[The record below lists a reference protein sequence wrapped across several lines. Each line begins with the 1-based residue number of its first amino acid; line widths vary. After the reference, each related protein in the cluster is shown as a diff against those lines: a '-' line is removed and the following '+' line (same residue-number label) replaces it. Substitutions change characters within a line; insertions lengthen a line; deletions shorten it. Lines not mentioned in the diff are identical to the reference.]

1 VIVRALASA
10 GLLLV
15 LAAPASQGAE
25 SWGYGL
31 AHELLS
37 PFCPGRTLAAC
48 PSEKAD
54 ELRVWILLQESAG
67 ASREEVE
74 EQLVAR
80 YGSDILPAPAP
91 DDAAGVAGYAVPI
104 LAIVAGAPL
113 VFWFLRRLAAP
124 APSGGLSAEPPS
136 GEPIDPELAAEV
148 DRQLGELDS

>member
-1 VIVRALASA
+1 MRTTFAAALIGLAIAAASP
-10 GLLLV
+10 
-15 LAAPASQGAE
+15 AADG
-25 SWGYGL
+25 WGYRI
-31 AHELLS
+31 AHELMS

-104 LAIVAGAPL
+104 LAIVAGPPL
-113 VFWFLRRLAAP
+113 VFWLLRRLSAP
-124 APSGGLSAEPPS
+124 AASGGQPADPQS
-136 GEPIDPELAAEV
+136 GEPIDPELEAEV
-148 DRQLGELDS
+148 DRQLGELES

>member
-1 VIVRALASA
+1 MRTTLAVALVGLAIAIASP
-10 GLLLV
+10 
-15 LAAPASQGAE
+15 AADG
-25 SWGYGL
+25 WGYRI
-31 AHELLS
+31 AHELMS

-91 DDAAGVAGYAVPI
+91 DDAAGVAGYAVPL
-104 LAIVAGAPL
+104 LAIVAGPPL
-113 VFWFLRRLAAP
+113 VFWFLRRLSAP